1 MGGPDM
7 APHTPQRSARPGE
20 AGARLDHRRAIFV
33 VKATIPREQEAAF
46 NEWYDT
52 VRSREI
58 AGVPGCRGMTRYAA
72 LPLDSDHAGREPWQY
87 MVCYEFDSEASL
99 EAFVRS
105 DTLRA
110 MTKDYNSRFGGDR
123 ARFAYRQIYP

>member
-1 MGGPDM
+1 M
-7 APHTPQRSARPGE
+7 ARP
-20 AGARLDHRRAIFV
+20 ALFV
-33 VKATIPREQEAAF
+33 VKATIAPEQEAAF

-52 VRSREI
+52 VRAAEATR
-58 AGVPGCRGMTRYAA
+58 VPGCLGMRRYAA
-72 LPLDSDHAGREPWQY
+72 LPLESAHAGTEPWQY
-87 MVCYEFDSEASL
+87 MVCYEFESQAAL

-110 MTKDYNSRFGGDR
+110 MTRDYNARFGGRGER

>member
-1 MGGPDM
+1 MG
-7 APHTPQRSARPGE
+7 RP
-20 AGARLDHRRAIFV
+20 AIFV

-46 NEWYDT
+46 NAWYDT
-52 VRSREI
+52 VRATEI
-58 AGVPGCRGMTRYAA
+58 ARVPGFVRMTRYAA
-72 LPLDSDHAGREPWQY
+72 LPLDTDHAGREPWQY

-123 ARFAYRQIYP
+123 VRFAYRQI